1 MIREF
6 TVPTDKPS
14 NVLEAISRMLYE
26 TCGEDLELTENAKIE
41 ILAENDFHV
50 TYKEHDQF
58 DGLDFK
64 FTVSPIRDTY
74 HFNVYE
80 SVYGD
85 TGEFDL

>member
-1 MIREF
+1 MSKEIR
-6 TVPTDKPS
+6 D
-14 NVLEAISRMLYE
+14 AINQMLFE
-26 TCGEDLELTENAKIE
+26 TCGEDPELVENAKIVE
-41 ILAENDFHV
+41 IAENNFHV
-50 TYKEHDQF
+50 TYKEYDQW

-64 FTVSPIRDTY
+64 FTVTPVRDTY

>member
-1 MIREF
+1 MSKEIR
-6 TVPTDKPS
+6 D
-14 NVLEAISRMLYE
+14 AINQMLFE
-26 TCGEDLELTENAKIE
+26 TCGEDPELVENAKIVE
-41 ILAENDFHV
+41 IAENNFHV
-50 TYKEHDQF
+50 TYKEYDQW

-64 FTVSPIRDTY
+64 FTVAPVRDTY

>member
-1 MIREF
+1 MTKEI
-6 TVPTDKPS
+6 KA
-14 NVLEAISRMLYE
+14 AIDQMLFE
-26 TCGEDLELTENAKIE
+26 CCGEDRELVENAKIVE
-41 ILAENDFHV
+41 LAENDFHV
-50 TYKEHDQF
+50 TYKEYDSY

-64 FTVSPIRDTY
+64 FTVEPVRDTY